1 MAALSHQDVQLHCAG
16 NQHSFQLCPIELG
29 EKLLQVQN
37 SPDTQADQSCQV
49 AMRHGGHKFYL
60 RNKLVARAV
69 DRVDVDQR
77 LQYHVQLLKVLRFL
91 RVPDRPDVVVDVKSE
106 VFSNGSNVLIPS

>member
-1 MAALSHQDVQLHCAG
+1 
-16 NQHSFQLCPIELG
+16 
-29 EKLLQVQN
+29 
-37 SPDTQADQSCQV
+37 
-49 AMRHGGHKFYL
+49 MRHRGHEFYL

-77 LQYHVQLLKVLRFL
+77 LQHHVQLLKVLRFF
-91 RVPDRPDVVVDVKSE
+91 RVPDRSDVVIDVQSE

>member
-1 MAALSHQDVQLHCAG
+1 MSSFTVPGTSTLSSFVLESKVRRYCEVQ
-16 NQHSFQLCPIELG
+16 S
-29 EKLLQVQN
+29 
-37 SPDTQADQSCQV
+37 SPDTQANQSCEV
-49 AMRHGGHKFYL
+49 AMRHRGHKFYL

-77 LQYHVQLLKVLRFL
+77 LQHNVQLLEVLRFL
-91 RVPDRPDVVVDVKSE
+91 RVPDRPDVVVDVQSE